1 MAASALIFPVT
12 TREATRR
19 RVQVRSRGQA
29 TPRLGSVRMAS
40 APVALWSELAQ
51 PAKRLHWLHLPIPR
65 LLMCTAPPA
74 AHFSPL
80 QEVLAG
86 LADLSEAVL
95 LEFVNGEGEEP
106 PEVAVPVAP
115 SFGAASGQGTPRA
128 ASTPRRRRTTTSI
141 PVTPLSVSEAYEVA
155 IAAGARSSQE
165 REERRL
171 EERREARLSLERRQS
186 GGSGVPSQADPESPG
201 RAMSPFNPSGWRS
214 PAALMRRAFAVTP
227 RGSRDR
233 SRSTEGD
240 GRTPHAAVLS
250 PTAGAGQAGA
260 AVGDRQAFADVE
272 LVPVEQLKAA
282 AADGGIP
289 LPRAPRSQSSP
300 AAILAG
306 SGSTAGAAG
315 TAGRGAAMPSPFQLA
330 AHGPHG
336 RPPLPPGTAGTAAH
350 GSSADSSPD
359 GLPRG
364 HAPVP
369 PLHLGPGALPPPSP
383 PSAAGASPAPSP
395 PQQSRNVSPEKPVS
409 SGGGASGGG
418 SSSSSPS
425 QAGGKPARQPSL
437 RSSLPTIASQQV
449 FLGDSELPSLP
460 PLHIPLHPMLSL
472 GEEGAPLSA
481 ATLAA
486 AGSPRS
492 ASQTTTPHAQQAAQQ
507 KAVPAAG
514 KMVRIS
520 TDSGSSGEAVR
531 DAAALQRQST
541 SSTIFWMGE
550 AGWCCVRL
558 WDRSLS

>member
-1 MAASALIFPVT
+1 
-12 TREATRR
+12 
-19 RVQVRSRGQA
+19 
-29 TPRLGSVRMAS
+29 
-40 APVALWSELAQ
+40 
-51 PAKRLHWLHLPIPR
+51 
-65 LLMCTAPPA
+65 MCTAPPA
-74 AHFSPL
+74 TRVSPL

-171 EERREARLSLERRQS
+171 EERREARLSLERHQS

-250 PTAGAGQAGA
+250 PTTGAAQPGA
-260 AVGDRQAFADVE
+260 AVDGRQAIADVE

-306 SGSTAGAAG
+306 TGSTAAAGAAG
-315 TAGRGAAMPSPFQLA
+315 AAGRSAGMPSPFQLA
-330 AHGPHG
+330 AHVPHG
-336 RPPLPPGTAGTAAH
+336 RPPLPSGSTAAH
-350 GSSADSSPD
+350 GSSAGSSPD

-364 HAPVP
+364 HTPVP
-369 PLHLGPGALPPPSP
+369 PLHLGPSALPPPSP
-383 PSAAGASPAPSP
+383 PSAAGTSPAPSP
-395 PQQSRNVSPEKPVS
+395 PQQSRNASPEKPVS
-409 SGGGASGGG
+409 SGGGGSGGG
-418 SSSSSPS
+418 SSNSSPS
-425 QAGGKPARQPSL
+425 QPGAKPARQPSL

-472 GEEGAPLSA
+472 GEEAA

-486 AGSPRS
+486 AGSPGS
-492 ASQTTTPHAQQAAQQ
+492 ASQTTTRHAQQPAQQ

-550 AGWCCVRL
+550 AGLVLCVVVGPLTALIACPLPNISGTRMPCKR
-558 WDRSLS
+558 WQAWRNSWSAGNPAT